1 MDTTTILTIIGIC
14 VAIVI
19 GVWQIQ
25 LARNQIHLS
34 KNQSSG
40 RNNSKLNEN
49 EYREK
54 PYPGEIFNITNQL
67 PLLQRHEA
75 RNKYAGIKVKWHGKI
90 QSLYLERHDI
100 IALTIWAENYDNTS
114 TSVYFKIKISK
125 HPEVKAAK
133 DGDRLWV
140 FGEIKYV
147 DNADIELKNCE
158 IKLD

>member
-1 MDTTTILTIIGIC
+1 MDTPTTLTIIGIF

-34 KNQSSG
+34 KNQFSG
-40 RNNSKLNEN
+40 GKNSKFDEN

-54 PYPGEIFNITNQL
+54 PYPGEIFDITNQL

-75 RNKYAGIKVKWHGKI
+75 RNKYAGIKVKWHGAI
-90 QSLYLERHDI
+90 EGLYLEKSDI
-100 IALTIWAENYDNTS
+100 VVLTIGANNHNNRS
-114 TSVYFKIKISK
+114 TSVRCKIKISR

-133 DGDRLWV
+133 NGDGLWV
-140 FGEIKYV
+140 FAEIKYV

>member
-1 MDTTTILTIIGIC
+1 MDTSTTLTVIGIFI
-14 VAIVI
+14 AAVI

-25 LARNQIHLS
+25 LARKQIHLS
-34 KNQSSG
+34 KNQSLG

-54 PYPGEIFNITNQL
+54 PYPGEIFNVTNQL

-75 RNKYAGIKVKWHGKI
+75 RNRYAGIKVKWHGKI
-90 QSLYLERHDI
+90 QNLYLETPDVV
-100 IALTIWAENYDNTS
+100 ALAIRVDNYDNTS

-125 HPEVKAAK
+125 HPEVKAAQ
-133 DGDRLWV
+133 DGDMLWV